1 MAGVSAAGATVSPK
15 LNSQAGFLLPDAVVV
30 NCDSLKEY
38 PVYIED
44 HEL

>member
-1 MAGVSAAGATVSPK
+1 MAGVSAPGATVSSK
-15 LNSQAGFLLPDAVVV
+15 LNSQAGFLLRDAVVV